1 MPRTRRA
8 CAITPAPS
16 DRTPGRFMLRSNR
29 LLLAATMLGA
39 ALMPIPPAGAA
50 GKPEPLAP
58 HLTPRLQKMFAQ
70 EMTAVLRASQQI
82 VAALAA
88 GDHDGVAK
96 NAREIHDSFILDKNL
111 TAQDRRDLDA
121 AVPEAFLELDGA
133 FHQMAAKLAEAARHQ
148 DLDLQTHYFSRMLE
162 TCQTCHSRYATDKF
176 PGFGG
181 QAPATHAH

>member
-1 MPRTRRA
+1 M
-8 CAITPAPS
+8 
-16 DRTPGRFMLRSNR
+16 FRSNR
-29 LLLAATMLGA
+29 IILAATMLCA
-39 ALMPIPPAGAA
+39 TLMLIPPAGAA

-58 HLTPRLQKMFAQ
+58 HFTPRLQKLFAQ
-70 EMTAVLRASQQI
+70 EMAAVLRASQQI

-88 GDHDGVAK
+88 GDHAAVAK
-96 NAREIHDSFILDKNL
+96 NAQEIHDSFILDKNL

-121 AVPEAFLELDGA
+121 AASPAFLELDGA

-181 QAPATHAH
+181 KAPATHAH